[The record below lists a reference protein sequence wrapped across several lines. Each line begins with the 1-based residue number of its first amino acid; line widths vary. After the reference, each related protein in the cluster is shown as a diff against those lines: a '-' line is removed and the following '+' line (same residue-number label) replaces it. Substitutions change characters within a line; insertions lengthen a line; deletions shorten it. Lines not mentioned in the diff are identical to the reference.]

1 MRTDICRPE
10 QIMIESLAE
19 HGVDPADLVP
29 ALMTTHTVSNPDFDP
44 KAKKEAE
51 AEAERAKQGIE
62 DDVSDTETEAPP
74 PPYLETEEKSS
85 QHTKSSTPVRPES
98 LNLPTASSTSSF
110 ASSSSSSHKPSPP
123 ASPRR
128 KPINPFGDDEDD
140 DMPILPSKSPNR
152 SVHSESESHSPRSSS
167 GYSKGFNALGE
178 EGEDDDGDIGQ
189 ITSPV
194 KSVSGSS
201 YFGQVDE
208 FDGDI
213 GRSASPESRPLKAT
227 SPPTLVASP
236 TQRPT
241 AASHPGQS
249 SDPERT
255 PRRSAHTPLPPENEG
270 DIADPIAQA
279 MTEVKTTSADGADD
293 KPAVEETFHNMTLP
307 SLPGVSTNLTS
318 ADELVTLDIR
328 WTVVRGSKLWL

>member
-1 MRTDICRPE
+1 
-10 QIMIESLAE
+10 MIESLAE

-74 PPYLETEEKSS
+74 PPYLEKEEKSS
-85 QHTKSSTPVRPES
+85 QQTTSSTPVRPEP
-98 LNLPTASSTSSF
+98 LNLPTASSTLSF
-110 ASSSSSSHKPSPP
+110 ASSSSSSHNQSPP
-123 ASPRR
+123 VSPRR
-128 KPINPFGDDEDD
+128 KPINPFGDDDED
-140 DMPILPSKSPNR
+140 DMPILRSKPPNR
-152 SVHSESESHSPRSSS
+152 SVLESESHSQRSSTS
-167 GYSKGFNALGE
+167 HSKGFNALGE

-194 KSVSGSS
+194 KSVSGPS
-201 YFGQVDE
+201 YFGQMDE
-208 FDGDI
+208 DDGDI
-213 GRSASPESRPLKAT
+213 GRSSSPEPRPPKTT
-227 SPPTLVASP
+227 SPPTFVASP
-236 TQRPT
+236 TQSPITASRPE
-241 AASHPGQS
+241 QS

-328 WTVVRGSKLWL
+328 WTVVRGSKLWI